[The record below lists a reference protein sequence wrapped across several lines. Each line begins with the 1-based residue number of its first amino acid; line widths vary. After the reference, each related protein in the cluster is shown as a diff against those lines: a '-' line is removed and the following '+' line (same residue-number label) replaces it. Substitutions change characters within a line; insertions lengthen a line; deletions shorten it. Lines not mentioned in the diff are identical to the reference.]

1 MRPRPHILDY
11 IDSKE
16 VRTVVQAS
24 LCRGESYH
32 QLSSTIAK
40 VNNGKILSG
49 KDEIELGVNAE
60 SIRLIATVVIFYNAT
75 LLSQL
80 YEHYRAFDPEIA
92 KEIARLSPVAWQHLS
107 FIGKY
112 EFYRRGKPIDIQE
125 IVRFLLD
132 NSGIDESTRSQ
143 L

>member
-1 MRPRPHILDY
+1 M
-11 IDSKE
+11 
-16 VRTVVQAS
+16 
-24 LCRGESYH
+24 
-32 QLSSTIAK
+32 SSTIAK

-80 YEHYRAFDPEIA
+80 YEYYRAFDPEKA

-112 EFYRRGKPIDIQE
+112 EFYRQGKPIDIQE

-132 NSGIDESTRSQ
+132 NSEIDESTKSQ